1 MTTTKEEVMAEAM
14 KMMDITSD
22 NLTMITLLSTVQEMI
37 RTFRREH
44 PGMLPAEADAR
55 LVITLNQLNTSKEN
69 LNKAGESLDKLLID
83 KLQSMQLPPHYRS
96 IETSR
101 QLITSETEKSIKL
114 TFPSEGNCT
123 AKAVWYPKDY
133 IGPAQDQNR
142 IIIRYYPDWTFQ
154 VHEVDP
160 ITGRRIGGSIPSNI
174 NADSFKEM
182 VTSANESYGLALQ
195 TAGFQNALKISEKN
209 SMGRNLKL

>member
-1 MTTTKEEVMAEAM
+1 M
-14 KMMDITSD
+14 
-22 NLTMITLLSTVQEMI
+22 
-37 RTFRREH
+37 
-44 PGMLPAEADAR
+44 
-55 LVITLNQLNTSKEN
+55 
-69 LNKAGESLDKLLID
+69 LID
-83 KLQSMQLPPHYRS
+83 KLQSMELPPHYRS

-114 TFPSEGNCT
+114 TFPSDGNCT

-160 ITGRRIGGSIPSNI
+160 ITGRRIGGSIPI
-174 NADSFKEM
+174 K
-182 VTSANESYGLALQ
+182 YQ
-195 TAGFQNALKISEKN
+195 CRQFQRD
-209 SMGRNLKL
+209 GDQCQ